1 MDVQQQLLGR
11 HGNKISHQLEKKI
24 KYQTKLN
31 SAFIYFEVFFSSMG
45 YDNEDSSLT

>member
-11 HGNKISHQLEKKI
+11 HGNKISHQLKK

-31 SAFIYFEVFFSSMG
+31 SAFIYFEVFFISIG